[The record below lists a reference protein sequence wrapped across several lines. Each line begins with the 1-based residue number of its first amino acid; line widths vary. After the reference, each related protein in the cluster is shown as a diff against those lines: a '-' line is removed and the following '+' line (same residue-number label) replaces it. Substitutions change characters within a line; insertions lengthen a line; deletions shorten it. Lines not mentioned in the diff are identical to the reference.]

1 MLKKKVTAV
10 QPYIYKGKIN
20 FKDKPYNA
28 WIELGGKLAKSHYPL
43 RPLHS
48 IVFNYEFPSL
58 YQFKNEARLRFV
70 QPYSLTFDT
79 FPDYMFYEVIP
90 FFWDCWP
97 ENFNRVFNW
106 LARHNIRTVIFTSA
120 QFAEMVRERFPQMN
134 VLAVT
139 EGIDVS
145 TYKKGKKLCER
156 KIDFLE
162 YGREIDNI
170 VKYDASGINYVRGKK
185 NGKIVFTQE
194 QLIDSLADSRIV
206 AAFPKSWTNP
216 EEAGGIETLTQRY
229 WECMLSRCIMVG
241 HAPKELI
248 DLLGYN
254 PVIEIDKIHPNEQIH
269 NILSDIN
276 SYQELVDKN
285 RDMAIKFGDWKHS
298 IMITRR
304 YLTQHNYII

>member
-1 MLKKKVTAV
+1 MKTVKAV
-10 QPYIYKGKIN
+10 RPYYYKDQIN
-20 FKDKPYNA
+20 FKHKPFEA
-28 WIELGGKLAKSHYPL
+28 WKELGGLTAKSYYPHRL
-43 RPLHS
+43 LHHFAYKYELPC
-48 IVFNYEFPSL
+48 VFNN
-58 YQFKNEARLRFV
+58 KKEARLRFV
-70 QPYSLTFDT
+70 QPYSIRFDT
-79 FPDYMFYEVIP
+79 FPDYALYEIIP
-90 FFWDCWP
+90 CFWDCWP
-97 ENFNRVFNW
+97 DTFLTVLDW
-106 LARHNIRTVIFTSA
+106 LKKHNVKTAIFTSS
-120 QFAEMVRERFPQMN
+120 QFAELVKSRFPKMN
-134 VLAVT
+134 VLAIT
-139 EGIDVS
+139 EGIDVR
-145 TYKKGKKLCER
+145 TYKKGKKLCDR

-170 VKYDASGINYVRGKK
+170 VRYDVSGINYIRGKK

-194 QLIDSLADSRIV
+194 QLIDTLADSRIV

-285 RDMAIKFGDWKHS
+285 RDMAQKYGDWKHS
-298 IMITRR
+298 MMIIRK
-304 YLTQHNYII
+304 YLTLHNYII